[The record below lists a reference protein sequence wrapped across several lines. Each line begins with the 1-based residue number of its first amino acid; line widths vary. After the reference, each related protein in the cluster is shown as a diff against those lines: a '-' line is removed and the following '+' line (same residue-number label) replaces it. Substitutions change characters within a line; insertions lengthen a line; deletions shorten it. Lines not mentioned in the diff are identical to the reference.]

1 MAVNNFFSKPRLIIL
16 IVFFL
21 LFAAYIIVSYGILA
35 FKENTASVNV
45 SIEVERGSILDKSG
59 KPLAVDTTF
68 YHLAATPS
76 MLEGKEGL
84 AAQTVAP
91 VTGLAPEKIK
101 EMILNARNSNSD
113 FLYIKKKLSET
124 QHDELLSAIKTNEL
138 RGLYFDTIPGRIYPE
153 NELASQVI
161 GFMRDNGEGASGIE
175 YTMQDILS
183 PEVPA
188 LNDLTENT
196 TLRGKNVYLTIDSTL
211 QHKLENIA
219 AEAMSTTEA
228 ESLMLLA
235 MEAKTGEI
243 LSYISLPSANLNE
256 YPSSTAAEQT
266 NRPTV
271 IAYEPGSVFKIFSV
285 ASFIESGAIS
295 KDETFVC
302 DGRFEITDAKGE
314 KVVMT
319 CLDHHGRI
327 TAEEALKYSCNDAL
341 AQMSQ
346 KIDTQLFLDYIHK
359 FGFGSKTGIELS
371 SETRGFVN
379 SPENKSMWSLRSK
392 PTISIGQE
400 ISVSALQMIQAA
412 SAIANGGIPVQPTL
426 ISKIKDASGKEE
438 YQHQPIFKD
447 QVISKST
454 ADYILS
460 CMETVAKTGTG
471 HRANIKD
478 VAIGVKTGT
487 AQMQDE
493 SGHGYSETDFLS
505 NCIAIFPI
513 DSPEIIL
520 YIVIS
525 KAKGETY
532 AGRIVAPVI
541 AQAADVI
548 IDHLGMARANAASL
562 MHSGSISFYTGKPVE
577 IGDTIPDFTGTPKK
591 LLTDL
596 LNRTDL
602 TIRIEGDGYVVSQ
615 NPPPGTPVTPNM
627 TIELTLE

>member
-1 MAVNNFFSKPRLIIL
+1 MALNNFFSKPRLIIL
-16 IVFFL
+16 IVFFI
-21 LFAAYIIVSYGILA
+21 LFAAYIIGSYGVLA
-35 FKENTASVNV
+35 FKENTTTASV
-45 SIEVERGSILDKSG
+45 SIEVERGSILDYSG

-76 MLEGKEGL
+76 MLVGKEGL
-84 AAQTVAP
+84 AAQAVAP
-91 VTGLAPEKIK
+91 VTGLAPDTIK
-101 EMILNARNSNSD
+101 EMILNAKSD
-113 FLYIKKKLSET
+113 FLYIKKKLTET
-124 QHDELLSAIKTNEL
+124 QHDELVTAIENSGL
-138 RGLYFDTIPGRIYPE
+138 RGLYFDSIPGRIYPE

-161 GFMRDNGEGASGIE
+161 GFMGDDGKGFSGIE
-175 YTMQDILS
+175 YTMQDVLS
-183 PEVPA
+183 PELPA
-188 LNDLTENT
+188 LNDITENT

-211 QHKLENIA
+211 QHKLEAIA
-219 AEAMSTTEA
+219 VEAITTTEA

-243 LSYISLPSANLNE
+243 LSYISLPSVNLNE
-256 YPSSTAAEQT
+256 YSSSTAEEQM

-295 KDETFVC
+295 KNETFIC

-319 CLDHHGRI
+319 CLDHHGKI

-359 FGFGSKTGIELS
+359 FGFGAKTGIELS
-371 SETRGFVN
+371 GETRGFVN
-379 SPENKSMWSLRSK
+379 SPENKSLWSLRSK

-400 ISVSALQMIQAA
+400 ISVSALQMVQAA
-412 SAIANGGIPVQPTL
+412 SALANDGIPVQPTL
-426 ISKIKDASGKEE
+426 ISKIKDATGKIE
-438 YQHQPIFKD
+438 YQHTPVYKD

-454 ADYILS
+454 ADYLLS
-460 CMETVAKTGTG
+460 CMETVAQTGTG

-478 VAIGVKTGT
+478 VSIGVKTGT
-487 AQMQDE
+487 AQMLNE
-493 SGHGYSETDFLS
+493 NGHGYSETDFLS
-505 NCIAIFPI
+505 NCMAIFPI

-548 IDHLGMARANAASL
+548 IDHLGMARANAASIY
-562 MHSGSISFYTGKPVE
+562 HSGSISFYTGKQVE
-577 IGDTIPDFTGTPKK
+577 IGDTIPDFIGTPKK

-596 LNRTDL
+596 LSRNDL
-602 TIRIEGDGYVVSQ
+602 IIRIEGEGYVISQ

-627 TIELTLE
+627 TIELQLE

>member
-1 MAVNNFFSKPRLIIL
+1 MALNNFFSKPRIIIL
-16 IVFFL
+16 VVFFL
-21 LFAAYIIVSYGILA
+21 IFAAYLIVSYGILA
-35 FKENTASVNV
+35 FKENQASVNISV
-45 SIEVERGSILDKSG
+45 EVERGSILDKSG

-76 MLEGKEGL
+76 LLENKEGL
-84 AAQTVAP
+84 AAQTVSP
-91 VTGLAPEKIK
+91 VVGIAPETIK
-101 EMILNARNSNSD
+101 DMILNSKTN

-124 QHDELLSAIKTNEL
+124 QHDELVTAIEKAKL
-138 RGLYFDTIPGRIYPE
+138 RGLYFDSIPGRIYPE
-153 NELASQVI
+153 NALASQVI
-161 GFMRDNGEGASGIE
+161 GFMGDDGTGLSGIE
-175 YTMQDILS
+175 YSMQDILS
-183 PEVPA
+183 PVVPP
-188 LNDLTENT
+188 LNDLTEST
-196 TLRGKNVYLTIDSTL
+196 TLRGKNVYLTIDSNL
-211 QHKLENIA
+211 QYKLEKIA
-219 AEAMSTTEA
+219 ANEMTNTEA
-228 ESLMLLA
+228 ESLMLIA
-235 MEAKTGEI
+235 MSSKTGEI
-243 LSYISLPSANLNE
+243 LSYISLPSVNLNE
-256 YPSSTAAEQT
+256 YPSSSPAQQT

-314 KVVMT
+314 KAVIT

-346 KIDTQLFLDYIHK
+346 KIETQLFLDYIHN
-359 FGFGSKTGIELS
+359 FGFGARTGIELPQ
-371 SETRGFVN
+371 ETRGFVN
-379 SPENKSMWSLRSK
+379 SPSNKSLWSLRSK

-400 ISVSALQMIQAA
+400 ISVSALQMVQAA
-412 SAIANGGIPVQPTL
+412 SAIANGGVPVQPTL
-426 ISKIKDASGKEE
+426 ISKIEDASGQVE
-438 YQHQPIFKD
+438 YMHEPEYKD
-447 QVISKST
+447 RVVSSST
-454 ADYILS
+454 ADYLLS
-460 CMETVAKTGTG
+460 CMETVARTGTG
-471 HRANIKD
+471 YRANIVD
-478 VAIGVKTGT
+478 VPIGVKTGT
-487 AQMQDE
+487 AQMLNE
-493 SGHGYSETDFLS
+493 NGHGYSETDFLS

-541 AQAADVI
+541 AEAADVI
-548 IDHLGMARANAASL
+548 IDHLGIARANATSI
-562 MHSGSISFYTGKPVE
+562 MHSGSISFYTGKQAE
-577 IGDTIPDFTGTPKK
+577 IGDLMPDLSGTPKK

-615 NPPPGTPVTPNM
+615 YPPPGTPVTQNM
-627 TIELTLE
+627 VIELKLDN